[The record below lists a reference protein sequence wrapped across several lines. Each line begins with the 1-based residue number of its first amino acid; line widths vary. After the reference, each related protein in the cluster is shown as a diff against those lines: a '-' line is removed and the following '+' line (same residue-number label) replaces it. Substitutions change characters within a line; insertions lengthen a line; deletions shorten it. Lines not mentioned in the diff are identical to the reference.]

1 MNLIIVRHAES
12 TGNAEDRLQGQH
24 DFPLSER
31 GRQQAARLRDRF
43 ESEGYVPTHIYSS
56 PLSRTLET
64 ARIASAGWEV
74 PITEWDDLME
84 TDIGVFSGLTWDD
97 VQARFPEMARR
108 FAETRN
114 MDVVEGAETF
124 EQRKERGSRVVD
136 RVMGEHSND
145 DRVLIFSHGG
155 IMQHQIAR
163 VMGTSRL
170 WGLSIRNTAV
180 FEFTVDA
187 DGWRSDGQETVN
199 LNSWRIGRFND
210 ASHLD

>member
-1 MNLIIVRHAES
+1 
-12 TGNAEDRLQGQH
+12 
-24 DFPLSER
+24 
-31 GRQQAARLRDRF
+31 
-43 ESEGYVPTHIYSS
+43 
-56 PLSRTLET
+56 
-64 ARIASAGWEV
+64 
-74 PITEWDDLME
+74 
-84 TDIGVFSGLTWDD
+84 
-97 VQARFPEMARR
+97 MARR

-124 EQRKERGSRVVD
+124 EQRSERGSRVID
-136 RVMGEHSND
+136 RVMAEHTND

-155 IMQHQIAR
+155 IMQYQIAR

-170 WGLSIRNTAV
+170 WGLSIRNTAM

-199 LNSWRIGRFND
+199 LNLWRIGRFND

>member
-24 DFPLSER
+24 DFPLSDR
-31 GRQQAARLRDRF
+31 GRRQATLLRARF
-43 ESEGYVPTHIYSS
+43 ESEGYEPTHIYSS

-64 ARIASAGWEV
+64 ARIASAGWDL

-97 VQARFPEMARR
+97 VKARFPEMARR

-124 EQRKERGSRVVD
+124 EQRSERGSRVID
-136 RVMGEHSND
+136 RVMDEHTND
-145 DRVLIFSHGG
+145 DRVLVFSHGG
-155 IMQHQIAR
+155 IMQYQIAR
-163 VMGTSRL
+163 VMGTSRV
-170 WGLSIRNTAV
+170 WGLSVRNTAM
-180 FEFTVDA
+180 FEFSVDV
-187 DGWRSDGQETVN
+187 DCWQSDGQEVVN
-199 LNSWRIGRFND
+199 LSLWRIGRFND

>member
-1 MNLIIVRHAES
+1 MCR
-12 TGNAEDRLQGQH
+12 
-24 DFPLSER
+24 
-31 GRQQAARLRDRF
+31 
-43 ESEGYVPTHIYSS
+43 THIYSS

-64 ARIASAGWEV
+64 ARIASAGWAL

-97 VQARFPEMARR
+97 VQARFPEMARL

-124 EQRKERGSRVVD
+124 EQRMERGSRVVD
-136 RVMGEHSND
+136 RVMAEHTND

-155 IMQHQIAR
+155 IMQYQIAQVIGSKR
-163 VMGTSRL
+163 V
-170 WGLSIRNTAV
+170 WGLSVRNTAM
-180 FEFTVDA
+180 FEFTIDA
-187 DGWRSDGQETVN
+187 DGWQSDGQETVN
-199 LNSWRIGRFND
+199 LSLWRINRFND

>member
-12 TGNAEDRLQGQH
+12 TGNAEDRLQGQD

-31 GRQQAARLRDRF
+31 GRRQASRLRDRF

-64 ARIASAGWEV
+64 ARIASAGWDL

-97 VQARFPEMARR
+97 VQARFPEMARL

-124 EQRKERGSRVVD
+124 EQRTERGSRVVD
-136 RVMGEHSND
+136 RVMAEHTND
-145 DRVLIFSHGG
+145 DRVLVFSHGG
-155 IMQHQIAR
+155 IMQYQIAR
-163 VMGTSRL
+163 VLGSKRV
-170 WGLSIRNTAV
+170 WGLSVRNTAM
-180 FEFTVDA
+180 FEFTIDA
-187 DGWRSDGQETVN
+187 DGWQSDVQEIVN
-199 LNSWRIGRFND
+199 LNLWRINRFND
-210 ASHLD
+210 AGHLD

>member
-31 GRQQAARLRDRF
+31 GRRQAALLRGRF
-43 ESEGYVPTHIYSS
+43 ESEGYEPTHIYSS

-64 ARIASAGWEV
+64 ARIASAGWDL

-84 TDIGVFSGLTWDD
+84 TDIGVFSGLRWEDA
-97 VQARFPEMARR
+97 QARFPEMARR

-124 EQRKERGSRVVD
+124 EQRSERGSRVVD
-136 RVMGEHSND
+136 RIMAEHTND

-155 IMQHQIAR
+155 IMQYQIAR
-163 VMGTSRL
+163 VMGTNRV
-170 WGLSIRNTAV
+170 WGVSVRNTAM

-187 DGWRSDGQETVN
+187 DRWQSDDDDIVG
-199 LNSWRIGRFND
+199 LNRWRINRFND